1 MSNVSM
7 LDLKK
12 YNDLVR
18 EVLMSVASR
27 NPGVDVE
34 KELGLLGISIVEN
47 NSQSANADSVLFSDS
62 VPQSNP
68 ERFVNRKIPLP
79 YSGEYYP
86 QCCYGIKKN
95 HGLFTQCRTI
105 RKNGELL
112 CSKCEYYTKDNTHTP
127 ANGTIQMRRACG
139 IFEYVAPNGNK
150 PVLYSKVMKEL
161 NLSKEEVL
169 AEAAKRNMVI
179 HAHHFLVDSI

>member
-1 MSNVSM
+1 M

-34 KELGLLGISIVEN
+34 KELGLLGISIIEN
-47 NSQSANADSVLFSDS
+47 NSQAAEADSMWLSDS
-62 VPQSNP
+62 VSQSNP
-68 ERFVNRKIPLP
+68 ERFLNCKIPLP
-79 YSGEYYP
+79 YNGEYYP
-86 QCCYGIKKN
+86 QCCSGIKKN

-105 RKNGELL
+105 PKNGALL

-139 IFEYVAPNGNK
+139 IFEYVAPNGK
-150 PVLYSKVMKEL
+150 HPVLYSTVMKSL
-161 NLSKEEVL
+161 NLTKEEVIT
-169 AEAAKRNMVI
+169 AAAKRNMEI
-179 HAHHFLVDSI
+179 HPVHFLE